1 MRTIRRNNFGGIST
15 NVRPGTIL
23 FIHIEDELKL
33 IERKETKGRGEGRD
47 YLQGLGLFDSAS
59 YDAKENIDGEVACIR
74 QQKRQQTA
82 DRLSELFPCKL
93 REGPFGTRSALER
106 RSLFRFILS
115 QNV

>member
-1 MRTIRRNNFGGIST
+1 MRTIRGNNFGGIST

-33 IERKETKGRGEGRD
+33 IERKGTERRWGRD
-47 YLQGLGLFDSAS
+47 YLQGLGPFDSAS